1 MTLDYTSCGE
11 WLTGAGPD
19 SDVVVSSRVR
29 LARNLAGYNFVNRSD
44 RDERQQI
51 VDMVH
56 RHRDTICDEPS
67 RLSIINLHET
77 DSAERSLLVERHL
90 ISKQLAKGRQPR
102 AVVVLPDESMA
113 IMVNEEDHFR
123 MQVIRS
129 GFQLR
134 RAYSQVNELDDRL
147 ERRMQFAFDTRFG
160 YLTACPTNA
169 GTGIRISVMLH
180 LPGLALMSS
189 DIERVRRAARDMHLA
204 LRGFYGE
211 GSDALGDFFQLS
223 NQTTFGKTEAELL
236 DEFEERIV
244 PQVVSYERHA
254 REELAE
260 RQSMLLDDVCHRA
273 LGILQNARLIKIDE
287 AMRLLSHLRLGVE
300 TGRITS
306 VSRETINQLTLLVH
320 SAHLQ
325 KIVGRPLQQ
334 ADRSKVRAEL
344 IRAHLRGERFPPN
357 VPPSDAATPPGYQAP
372 PPRNSNT
379 KGSSPT
385 DGPNSSPN
393 GGGSPESN

>member
-1 MTLDYTSCGE
+1 MKLDYTSCGE
-11 WLTGAGPD
+11 WLTGSGPD

-51 VDMVH
+51 VDMVQ
-56 RHRDTICDEPS
+56 RNLGVINDEPS
-67 RLSIINLHET
+67 RLVVFSLHET
-77 DSAERSLLVERHL
+77 DALERSLLVERHL

-102 AVVVLPDESMA
+102 AVVVTPDESTA

-134 RAYSQVNELDDRL
+134 RAYEQVNDLDDRL
-147 ERRMQFAFDTRFG
+147 ERRMQYAFDPRFG
-160 YLTACPTNA
+160 YLTACPTNV
-169 GTGIRISVMLH
+169 GSGIRLSVMLH

-211 GSDALGDFFQLS
+211 GSEALGDFFQLS
-223 NQTTFGKTEAELL
+223 NQTTFGRTEAELL

-260 RQSMLLDDVCHRA
+260 RQTALLDDVCYRA
-273 LGILQNARLIKIDE
+273 LGILQNARMIKIDE

-300 TGRITS
+300 TERITE
-306 VSRETINQLTLLVH
+306 VSRETINQLTLLIH

-325 KIVGRPLQQ
+325 KISGRPLQQ
-334 ADRSKVRAEL
+334 SDRSKVRADL
-344 IRAHLRGERFPPN
+344 IRAHLRGEAFPAD
-357 VPPSDAATPPGYQAP
+357 VPPASASTPPDFHLDLEDLDTESESEEGH
-372 PPRNSNT
+372 
-379 KGSSPT
+379 
-385 DGPNSSPN
+385 N
-393 GGGSPESN
+393 GAN